1 MIVLSGAALV
11 MPDRI
16 TGPASI
22 VIDGHRIAEIIFEP
36 SAPPEAAT
44 RLDVPGHL
52 IVPGFVDVHVHGVEG
67 YDTLSQ
73 DDAITQMAS
82 RLPQYG
88 VTAFCPTSIACTP
101 AALRRMLAAVRE
113 ARTVARPSGARVL
126 PAHLESNFL
135 NPALAGAQPLDCL
148 RVPSAD
154 RVGAPGFS
162 GQDILAEIASAR
174 PDVAIVTMAPEIVG
188 GLELV
193 RDLAAHGHRV
203 SIGHSAAGYDTAL
216 AAIDAGARHATHLF
230 NRMTGLTTRE
240 PGVVGAVLESD
251 EVTAELICDG
261 VHVHPATMRAA
272 IAAKGPSHTIAITD
286 GTSGSGLPRGSR
298 ATLGGRP
305 IAIEDVARLDDGTF
319 AGSVLTMD
327 VAFRRLVGLVGV
339 SPVDAAL
346 MCSTTPARAL
356 GLHGHG
362 VLVTGAVADL
372 VVLDSQYRVVQTWVG
387 GELAWSGDRLL
398 R

>member
-1 MIVLSGAALV
+1 
-11 MPDRI
+11 
-16 TGPASI
+16 
-22 VIDGHRIAEIIFEP
+22 
-36 SAPPEAAT
+36 
-44 RLDVPGHL
+44 
-52 IVPGFVDVHVHGVEG
+52 VHVHGVEG

-73 DDAITQMAS
+73 DDAVAQMAA
-82 RLPQYG
+82 RLPRYG

-101 AALRRMLAAVRE
+101 EALRRMLAAVRE
-113 ARTVARPSGARVL
+113 ARTAARPGGARVL

-135 NPALAGAQPLDCL
+135 NPALAGAQPIDCL
-148 RVPSAD
+148 RVPSAARLGD
-154 RVGAPGFS
+154 PVFS
-162 GQDILAEIASAR
+162 GHDILEEIARAR
-174 PDVAIVTMAPEIVG
+174 PDVAIITMAPEIAG
-188 GLELV
+188 GLDLV

-203 SIGHSAAGYDTAL
+203 SIGHSAAGYDTAR
-216 AAIDAGARHATHLF
+216 AAIEGGARHATHLF
-230 NRMTGLTTRE
+230 NRMTGLATRE

-272 IAAKGPSHTIAITD
+272 IAAKGPSHMIAITD

-305 IAIEDVARLDDGTF
+305 IAIEDVARLEDGTF

-327 VAFRRLVGLVGV
+327 VAFRQLVGIVGL

-372 VVLDSQYRVVQTWVG
+372 VVLDSQYGVAQTWVG